1 MRQFYIRLMLLTW
14 GLFLYAIGIVVTLNA
29 NVGYA
34 PWDIFHVGLAKTMGI
49 SIGTASIIVGLIIG
63 MIAVFMGEKLG
74 FGTILNMV
82 LIGAFLDIV
91 LKSQIIPIAENL
103 VLGIAMLLIGVFII
117 ALATYFYIKSAFGA
131 GPRDS
136 LMVAL
141 TRKTGLSVG
150 VCRGM
155 IELSAVVAGWALGGM
170 LGIGTII
177 FSFAIG
183 FFIQTTFKLFAFDAT
198 EVKHE
203 TLDLTYKTFIGS
215 STAQACVEKMLK
227 K

>member
-1 MRQFYIRLMLLTW
+1 MKQFYIRLMLLTW
-14 GLFLYAIGIVVTLNA
+14 GLFLYAIGIVFTLNA

-49 SIGTASIIVGLIIG
+49 SIGTASILVGLIIG

-82 LIGAFLDIV
+82 LIGVFLDIV

-103 VLGIAMLLIGVFII
+103 VLGIAMLLIGVLII

-203 TLDLTYKTFIGS
+203 TLDLTYKTFIGR
-215 STAQACVEKMLK
+215 STAQVCVEKMLK